1 MEDSTIY
8 CKDYLVSG
16 EEYRLE
22 KWKHYDILKTQP
34 VPENLAAYYK
44 SEDYISHTDSS
55 KSFTDKLY
63 NIVKAYMLQKKVG
76 WILKEKSSGK
86 LLDIGAG
93 TGDFLNAASRYFEVN
108 GVEPS
113 EIARANAKKKN
124 LDLKSDLSEISDT
137 YDVISMWHVLEH
149 VPNLN
154 HQIEEFHRLLKD
166 DGILVIAVPNYKSK
180 DAEIYKEHWAA
191 FDVPRHLW
199 HFSKTGIQT
208 LFLENGFQLY
218 NSTGLKFDSYYV
230 SMLSEKHRAG
240 KQNLLAAFKNGLKSN
255 LAAANTGEY
264 SSMVYFF
271 KKSPN

>member
-1 MEDSTIY
+1 MY
-8 CKDYLVSG
+8 CKDHLVSG

-34 VPENLAAYYK
+34 VPENLSAYYK
-44 SEDYISHTDSS
+44 SEDYISHTDAS
-55 KSFTDKLY
+55 KSFIDKLY

-76 WILKEKSSGK
+76 WILKDKSKGK

-93 TGDFLNAASRYFEVN
+93 TGDFLIAASRYYEVN
-108 GVEPS
+108 GIEPS
-113 EIARANAKKKN
+113 EIARKNAQNKN
-124 LDLKSDLSEISDT
+124 LELKSSLSEISDT

-166 DGILVIAVPNYKSK
+166 DGILVIAVPNFKSK
-180 DAEIYKEHWAA
+180 DADIYKEHWAA

-199 HFSKTGIQT
+199 HFSKIGIQT
-208 LFLENGFQLY
+208 LFLENGFKLY
-218 NSTGLKFDSYYV
+218 NATGLKFDSFYV
-230 SMLSEKHRAG
+230 SMLSEKHRSG
-240 KQNLLAAFKNGLKSN
+240 KQKLLSAFRNGLKSN

-271 KKSPN
+271 KKSSK